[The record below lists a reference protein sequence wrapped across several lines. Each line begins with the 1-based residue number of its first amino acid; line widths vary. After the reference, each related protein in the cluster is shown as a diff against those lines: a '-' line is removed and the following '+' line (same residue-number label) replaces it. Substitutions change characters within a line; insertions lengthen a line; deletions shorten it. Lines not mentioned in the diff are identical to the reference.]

1 MTKPAPTHTH
11 AIAAANTSVLTAIL
25 TPILE
30 GRDNVVVAAGM
41 SAAVGL
47 GLGPA
52 ASVVEFAG
60 TVGGIDADAV
70 EEGVRCDD

>member
-11 AIAAANTSVLTAIL
+11 ATAATNTSVLTAIL

-41 SAAVGL
+41 SGAVGL

-52 ASVVEFAG
+52 ASVVEFAEN
-60 TVGGIDADAV
+60 VGGIEADAV
-70 EEGVRCDD
+70 VDGVRCDD